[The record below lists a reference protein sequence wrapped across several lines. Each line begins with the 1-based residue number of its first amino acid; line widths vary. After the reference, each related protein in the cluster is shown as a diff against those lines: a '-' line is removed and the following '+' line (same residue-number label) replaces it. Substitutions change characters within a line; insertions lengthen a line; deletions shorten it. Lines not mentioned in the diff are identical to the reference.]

1 MNDSDKKNNITNNK
15 QELPKLKDDKLV
27 KPNKNDT
34 NSEVKTNSKKGKSTN
49 TSKKSSSNNTVAK
62 KKSTAK
68 KSTTTKKTTT
78 SSVPKNNRSIN
89 TGKKN
94 TKKTIENKD
103 NTKADIKLKENKEIK
118 EHKVISD
125 NKDKEI
131 ENITLDKEKDTNDN
145 KSVQEETK
153 DKSNDVNINKT
164 IEKEAKNTTQENAEI
179 KKDDTVSKTD
189 VTEKE
194 KSNALNTNDKKIKSP
209 KSKKDVI
216 KETSKKIPKEKIVI
230 NDNSLVKSKN
240 FKNELK
246 DINNNKE
253 FAKAIWDTDDITE
266 AIKIEENS
274 QEKLNDEIDE
284 MLIKERKYIFFEP
297 FIIIFLL
304 ILCFLG
310 LYFIL
315 FTKDSAIINSA
326 LTNINTNLTNSLSE
340 LNTIKEELNKGI
352 TGTATLD
359 TTSSEYASLK
369 DFTYNFSLYNKN
381 NNFYGNIEL
390 SKDDKTINNTYS
402 YLDKNLYIATPLY
415 YYPIQINNP
424 IKVNPL
430 SVNYGNLN
438 NNIEVIKNYL
448 TNNMTYTSSHK
459 SKEELNGEK
468 LNVLTLGFSEYDF
481 NNSIQKILNAI
492 ANDSELLK
500 SIAKNIGLDEVTVN
514 DFFNTNVSLKGN
526 YQIKIYTKGIL
537 QTFVGLD
544 IYNDDKEI
552 LEYLTDGS
560 TTLNIYGKKKL
571 SINLSDDKLL
581 IYVDDIKL
589 IDIKSNKNKNDLI
602 NLDFQVSN
610 ILNNYQGSLVLTK
623 YDNNKGNFLFSFKDT
638 NNNDISAEIKMDL
651 VFGENKSNEFDYT
664 DAVLIDDITEDEL
677 NDMKNNLFNAIWD
690 KVSNPDE
697 VVDDNNEATDN

>member
-1 MNDSDKKNNITNNK
+1 MNDNDKKNK

-27 KPNKNDT
+27 K
-34 NSEVKTNSKKGKSTN
+34 NSKKKTKTETKNTSKKTKS
-49 TSKKSSSNNTVAK
+49 TSKKSSSTNTAAK
-62 KKSTAK
+62 KKN
-68 KSTTTKKTTT
+68 TTTKNKTISNAKTTNT
-78 SSVPKNNRSIN
+78 VKKNNE
-89 TGKKN
+89 KK
-94 TKKTIENKD
+94 IESKD
-103 NTKADIKLKENKEIK
+103 NTKKEISSKINKEIK
-118 EHKVISD
+118 EDKDNSINKAIKEEVKDNVNNISID
-125 NKDKEI
+125 
-131 ENITLDKEKDTNDN
+131 
-145 KSVQEETK
+145 
-153 DKSNDVNINKT
+153 KT
-164 IEKEAKNTTQENAEI
+164 IEKENKNIIEESLEN
-179 KKDDTVSKTD
+179 KNDNTVSKTD
-189 VTEKE
+189 VSKMEKVTT
-194 KSNALNTNDKKIKSP
+194 LNTNNKKIKSP

-216 KETSKKIPKEKIVI
+216 KETSKKIPNEKIVI
-230 NDNSLVKSKN
+230 NDNSLVKNKN
-240 FKNELK
+240 YKNELK

-266 AIKIEENS
+266 AIKIEANN
-274 QEKLNDEIDE
+274 QEKLNNEIDE
-284 MLIKERKYIFFEP
+284 MLIKERKYNFFEP
-297 FIIIFLL
+297 FIIIILL
-304 ILCFLG
+304 ILCCLG

-326 LTNINTNLTNSLSE
+326 LTNINNNLTSSLSE

-359 TTSSEYASLK
+359 TTSSLYASLK
-369 DFTYNFSLYNKN
+369 DFTYDFSLYNKN
-381 NNFYGNIEL
+381 NNFYGNIKL

-415 YYPIQINNP
+415 YFPIQISNP

-430 SVNYGNLN
+430 SINYGNLN

-448 TNNMTYTSSHK
+448 TNNITYTSSNK
-459 SKEELNGEK
+459 GKEELNGEN
-468 LNVLTLGFSEYDF
+468 LNVLTLDFSEYDF

-500 SIAKNIGLDEVTVN
+500 SIAKDIGLDEVTVN
-514 DFFNTNVSLKGN
+514 DLFNTNVSFKGN
-526 YQIKIYTKGIL
+526 YKIKIYTKGIL

-552 LEYLTDGS
+552 LEYLTDGN

-571 SINLSDDKLL
+571 SINLSNDKFL

-610 ILNNYQGSLVLTK
+610 ILNNYQGSVVLTK
-623 YDNNKGNFLFSFKDT
+623 FDNNKGSFLFSFKDT
-638 NNNDISAEIKMDL
+638 NNNDVSAEIKMDL
-651 VFGENKSNEFDYT
+651 VFGDIKGNDFDYT

-677 NDMKNNLFNAIWD
+677 LDIKNNLFNAIWD
-690 KVSNPDE
+690 QVSNPE
-697 VVDDNNEATDN
+697 ETVNNNNEEPSN

>member
-1 MNDSDKKNNITNNK
+1 MNDNDKKNK

-27 KPNKNDT
+27 K
-34 NSEVKTNSKKGKSTN
+34 NSKKKTKTETKNTSKKTKS
-49 TSKKSSSNNTVAK
+49 TSKKSSSTNTAAK
-62 KKSTAK
+62 KKN
-68 KSTTTKKTTT
+68 TTTKNKTISNAKTTNT
-78 SSVPKNNRSIN
+78 VKKNNE
-89 TGKKN
+89 KK
-94 TKKTIENKD
+94 IESKD
-103 NTKADIKLKENKEIK
+103 NTKKEISSKINKEIK
-118 EHKVISD
+118 E
-125 NKDKEI
+125 
-131 ENITLDKEKDTNDN
+131 
-145 KSVQEETK
+145 TK
-153 DKSNDVNINKT
+153 DNSINKAIKEEVKDNVNNISIDKT
-164 IEKEAKNTTQENAEI
+164 IEKENKNIIEESLEN
-179 KKDDTVSKTD
+179 KNDNTVSKTD
-189 VTEKE
+189 VSKMEKVTT
-194 KSNALNTNDKKIKSP
+194 LNTNNKKIKSP

-216 KETSKKIPKEKIVI
+216 KETSKKIPNEKIVI
-230 NDNSLVKSKN
+230 NDNSLVKNKN
-240 FKNELK
+240 YKNELK

-266 AIKIEENS
+266 AIKIEANN
-274 QEKLNDEIDE
+274 QEKLNNEIDE
-284 MLIKERKYIFFEP
+284 MLIKERKYNSFEP
-297 FIIIFLL
+297 FIIIILL

-326 LTNINTNLTNSLSE
+326 LTNINNNLTSSLSE

-359 TTSSEYASLK
+359 TTSSLYASLK
-369 DFTYNFSLYNKN
+369 DFTYDFSLYNKN
-381 NNFYGNIEL
+381 NNFYGNIKL

-415 YYPIQINNP
+415 YFPIQINNP

-430 SVNYGNLN
+430 SINYSNLN

-448 TNNMTYTSSHK
+448 TNNITYTSSNK
-459 SKEELNGEK
+459 GKEELNGEK
-468 LNVLTLGFSEYDF
+468 LNVLTLDFSEYDF

-500 SIAKNIGLDEVTVN
+500 SIAKDIGLDEVTVN
-514 DFFNTNVSLKGN
+514 DLFNTNVSFKGN
-526 YQIKIYTKGIL
+526 YKIKIYTKGIL

-552 LEYLTDGS
+552 LEYLTDGN

-571 SINLSDDKLL
+571 SINLSNDKFL

-610 ILNNYQGSLVLTK
+610 ILNNYQGSVVLTK
-623 YDNNKGNFLFSFKDT
+623 FDNNKGSFLFSFKDT
-638 NNNDISAEIKMDL
+638 NNNDVSAEIKMDL
-651 VFGENKSNEFDYT
+651 VFGDIKGNDFDYT
-664 DAVLIDDITEDEL
+664 DAVLIDDITQDEL
-677 NDMKNNLFNAIWD
+677 LDIKNNLFNAIWD
-690 KVSNPDE
+690 QVSNPE
-697 VVDDNNEATDN
+697 ETVNNNNEEPSN

>member
-1 MNDSDKKNNITNNK
+1 MNDNDKKNK

-27 KPNKNDT
+27 K
-34 NSEVKTNSKKGKSTN
+34 NSKKKTKTETKNPSKKTKS
-49 TSKKSSSNNTVAK
+49 TSKKSSSTNTAAK
-62 KKSTAK
+62 KKN
-68 KSTTTKKTTT
+68 TTTKNKKISSAKTTNT
-78 SSVPKNNRSIN
+78 VKKNN
-89 TGKKN
+89 KK
-94 TKKTIENKD
+94 KIESKD
-103 NTKADIKLKENKEIK
+103 NNINKAIK
-118 EHKVISD
+118 EEVKDNVNNISID
-125 NKDKEI
+125 
-131 ENITLDKEKDTNDN
+131 
-145 KSVQEETK
+145 
-153 DKSNDVNINKT
+153 KT
-164 IEKEAKNTTQENAEI
+164 IEKENKNIIEESLEN
-179 KKDDTVSKTD
+179 KNDNTVSKTD
-189 VTEKE
+189 VSKIEKVTI
-194 KSNALNTNDKKIKSP
+194 LNTNDKKIKSP
-209 KSKKDVI
+209 KSIKDVI
-216 KETSKKIPKEKIVI
+216 KETSKKIPNEKIVI
-230 NDNSLVKSKN
+230 NDNSLVKNKN
-240 FKNELK
+240 YKNELK

-266 AIKIEENS
+266 AIKTEANN
-274 QEKLNDEIDE
+274 QEKLNNEIDE
-284 MLIKERKYIFFEP
+284 MLIKERKYNSFEP
-297 FIIIFLL
+297 FIIIILL

-326 LTNINTNLTNSLSE
+326 LTNINNNLTSSLSE

-359 TTSSEYASLK
+359 TTSSLYASLK
-369 DFTYNFSLYNKN
+369 DFTYDFSLYNKN
-381 NNFYGNIEL
+381 NNFYGNIKL

-415 YYPIQINNP
+415 YFPIQINNP

-430 SVNYGNLN
+430 SINYSNLN

-448 TNNMTYTSSHK
+448 TNNITYTSSNK
-459 SKEELNGEK
+459 GKEELNGEK
-468 LNVLTLGFSEYDF
+468 LNVLTLDFSEYDF

-500 SIAKNIGLDEVTVN
+500 SIAKDIGLDEVTVN
-514 DFFNTNVSLKGN
+514 DLFNTNVSFKGN
-526 YQIKIYTKGIL
+526 YKIKIYTKGIL

-552 LEYLTDGS
+552 LEYLTDGN

-571 SINLSDDKLL
+571 SINLSNDKFL

-610 ILNNYQGSLVLTK
+610 ILNNYQGSVVLTK
-623 YDNNKGNFLFSFKDT
+623 FDNNKGSFLFSFKDT
-638 NNNDISAEIKMDL
+638 NNNDVSAEIKMDL
-651 VFGENKSNEFDYT
+651 VFGDIKGNEFDYT

-677 NDMKNNLFNAIWD
+677 LDIKNNLFNAIWD
-690 KVSNPDE
+690 QVSNPE
-697 VVDDNNEATDN
+697 ETVNNNNEEPSN

>member
-1 MNDSDKKNNITNNK
+1 MNDNDKKNK

-27 KPNKNDT
+27 K
-34 NSEVKTNSKKGKSTN
+34 NSKKKTKIETKNPSKKTKS
-49 TSKKSSSNNTVAK
+49 TSKKSSSTNTDAK
-62 KKSTAK
+62 KKN
-68 KSTTTKKTTT
+68 TTTKAKTISSAKTTNT
-78 SSVPKNNRSIN
+78 VKKSNN
-89 TGKKN
+89 KKIESNDN
-94 TKKTIENKD
+94 TKKEISSKINKEIKEDKDNNINKAIKEEVKDNVNNISIDKTIENK
-103 NTKADIKLKENKEIK
+103 NN
-118 EHKVISD
+118 
-125 NKDKEI
+125 N
-131 ENITLDKEKDTNDN
+131 
-145 KSVQEETK
+145 
-153 DKSNDVNINKT
+153 
-164 IEKEAKNTTQENAEI
+164 
-179 KKDDTVSKTD
+179 TVSKTD
-189 VTEKE
+189 VSKTEKVTT
-194 KSNALNTNDKKIKSP
+194 LNSNDKKIKSP

-216 KETSKKIPKEKIVI
+216 KETSKKIPNEKIVI
-230 NDNSLVKSKN
+230 NDNSLVKNKN
-240 FKNELK
+240 YKNELK

-266 AIKIEENS
+266 AIKIEANN
-274 QEKLNDEIDE
+274 QEKLNNEIDE
-284 MLIKERKYIFFEP
+284 MLIKERKYSFFEP
-297 FIIIFLL
+297 FIIIILL

-326 LTNINTNLTNSLSE
+326 LTNINNNLTNSLSE

-359 TTSSEYASLK
+359 TTSSSYASLK
-369 DFTYNFSLYNKN
+369 DFTYDFSLYNKN
-381 NNFYGNIEL
+381 NNFYGNIKL

-415 YYPIQINNP
+415 YFPIQINNP

-430 SVNYGNLN
+430 SINYGNLN

-448 TNNMTYTSSHK
+448 TNNITYTSSNK
-459 SKEELNGEK
+459 GKEELNGEK
-468 LNVLTLGFSEYDF
+468 LNVLNLDFSEYDF

-514 DFFNTNVSLKGN
+514 DLFNTNVSFKGN
-526 YQIKIYTKGIL
+526 YKIKIYTKGIL

-552 LEYLTDGS
+552 LEYLTDGN

-571 SINLSDDKLL
+571 SINLSNDKFL

-610 ILNNYQGSLVLTK
+610 ILNNYQGSVVLTK
-623 YDNNKGNFLFSFKDT
+623 FDNNKGSFLFSFKDT
-638 NNNDISAEIKMDL
+638 NNNDVSAEIKMDL
-651 VFGENKSNEFDYT
+651 VFGDIKGNEFDYT
-664 DAVLIDDITEDEL
+664 DAVLIDDITYDEL
-677 NDMKNNLFNAIWD
+677 LDIKNNLFNVIWD
-690 KVSNPDE
+690 QVSNPE
-697 VVDDNNEATDN
+697 EAVNNNNNEEPSN

>member
-1 MNDSDKKNNITNNK
+1 MNDNDKKNK

-27 KPNKNDT
+27 K
-34 NSEVKTNSKKGKSTN
+34 NSKKKTKTGTKNTSKKSKS
-49 TSKKSSSNNTVAK
+49 TSKKSSSTNTAAK
-62 KKSTAK
+62 KKN
-68 KSTTTKKTTT
+68 TTTKNKTISNAKTTNT
-78 SSVPKNNRSIN
+78 VKKNN
-89 TGKKN
+89 KK
-94 TKKTIENKD
+94 KIESKD
-103 NTKADIKLKENKEIK
+103 NTKKEISSKINKEIK
-118 EHKVISD
+118 EDKDNSINKAIKEEVKDNVNNISID
-125 NKDKEI
+125 
-131 ENITLDKEKDTNDN
+131 
-145 KSVQEETK
+145 
-153 DKSNDVNINKT
+153 KT
-164 IEKEAKNTTQENAEI
+164 IEKENKNIIEESLEN
-179 KKDDTVSKTD
+179 KNDNTVSKMEK
-189 VTEKE
+189 VTI
-194 KSNALNTNDKKIKSP
+194 LNTNNKKIKSP

-216 KETSKKIPKEKIVI
+216 KETSKKIPNEKIVI
-230 NDNSLVKSKN
+230 NDNSLVKNKN
-240 FKNELK
+240 YKNELK

-266 AIKIEENS
+266 AIKIEANN
-274 QEKLNDEIDE
+274 QEKLNNEIDE
-284 MLIKERKYIFFEP
+284 MLIKERKYNSFEP
-297 FIIIFLL
+297 FIIIILL

-326 LTNINTNLTNSLSE
+326 LTNINNNLTSSLSE

-359 TTSSEYASLK
+359 TTSSLYASLK
-369 DFTYNFSLYNKN
+369 DFTYDFSLYNKN
-381 NNFYGNIEL
+381 NNFYGNIKL

-415 YYPIQINNP
+415 YFPIQINNP

-430 SVNYGNLN
+430 SINYGNLN

-448 TNNMTYTSSHK
+448 TNNITYTSSNK
-459 SKEELNGEK
+459 GKEELNGEK
-468 LNVLTLGFSEYDF
+468 LNVLTLDFSEYDF

-500 SIAKNIGLDEVTVN
+500 SIAKDIGLDEVTVN
-514 DFFNTNVSLKGN
+514 DLFNTNVSFKGN
-526 YQIKIYTKGIL
+526 YKIKIYTKGIL

-552 LEYLTDGS
+552 LEYLTDGN

-571 SINLSDDKLL
+571 SINLSNDKFL

-610 ILNNYQGSLVLTK
+610 ILNNYQGSVVLTK
-623 YDNNKGNFLFSFKDT
+623 FDNNKGSFLFSFKDT
-638 NNNDISAEIKMDL
+638 NNNDVSAEIKMDL
-651 VFGENKSNEFDYT
+651 VFGDIKGNDFDYT

-677 NDMKNNLFNAIWD
+677 LDIKNNLFNAIWD
-690 KVSNPDE
+690 QVSNPE
-697 VVDDNNEATDN
+697 ETVNNNNEEPSN

>member
-1 MNDSDKKNNITNNK
+1 MNDNDKKNK

-27 KPNKNDT
+27 K
-34 NSEVKTNSKKGKSTN
+34 NSKKKTKTETKNPSKKTKS
-49 TSKKSSSNNTVAK
+49 TSKKSSSTNTVAK
-62 KKSTAK
+62 KKN
-68 KSTTTKKTTT
+68 TTTKNKTISSAKTTNT
-78 SSVPKNNRSIN
+78 VKKNN
-89 TGKKN
+89 KK
-94 TKKTIENKD
+94 KIESKD
-103 NTKADIKLKENKEIK
+103 NTKKDISSKINKEIK
-118 EHKVISD
+118 E
-125 NKDKEI
+125 
-131 ENITLDKEKDTNDN
+131 
-145 KSVQEETK
+145 TK
-153 DKSNDVNINKT
+153 DNSINKAIKEEVKDNVNNISIDKT
-164 IEKEAKNTTQENAEI
+164 IEKENIIEESLENKNDN
-179 KKDDTVSKTD
+179 TVSKMKK
-189 VTEKE
+189 VTI
-194 KSNALNTNDKKIKSP
+194 LNTNDKKIKSP
-209 KSKKDVI
+209 KSIKDVI
-216 KETSKKIPKEKIVI
+216 KETSKKIPNEKIVI
-230 NDNSLVKSKN
+230 NDNSLVKNKN
-240 FKNELK
+240 YKNELK

-266 AIKIEENS
+266 AIKTEANN
-274 QEKLNDEIDE
+274 QEKLNNEIDE
-284 MLIKERKYIFFEP
+284 MLIKERKYNSFEP
-297 FIIIFLL
+297 FIIIILL

-326 LTNINTNLTNSLSE
+326 LTNINNNLTSSLSE

-359 TTSSEYASLK
+359 TTSSLYASLK
-369 DFTYNFSLYNKN
+369 DFTYDFSLYNKN
-381 NNFYGNIEL
+381 NNFYGNIKL

-415 YYPIQINNP
+415 YFPIQINNP

-430 SVNYGNLN
+430 SINYSNLN

-448 TNNMTYTSSHK
+448 TNNITYTSSNK
-459 SKEELNGEK
+459 GKEELNGEK
-468 LNVLTLGFSEYDF
+468 LNVLTLDFSEYDF

-500 SIAKNIGLDEVTVN
+500 SIAKDIGLDEVTVN
-514 DFFNTNVSLKGN
+514 DLFNTNVSFKGN
-526 YQIKIYTKGIL
+526 YKIKIYTKGIL

-552 LEYLTDGS
+552 LEYLTDGN

-571 SINLSDDKLL
+571 SINLSNDKFL

-610 ILNNYQGSLVLTK
+610 ILNNYQGSVVLTK
-623 YDNNKGNFLFSFKDT
+623 FDNNKGSFLFSFKDT
-638 NNNDISAEIKMDL
+638 NNNDVSAEIKMDL
-651 VFGENKSNEFDYT
+651 VFGDIKGNEFDYT

-677 NDMKNNLFNAIWD
+677 LDIKNNLFNAIWD
-690 KVSNPDE
+690 QVSNPE
-697 VVDDNNEATDN
+697 ETVNNNNEEPSN

>member
-118 EHKVISD
+118 EDKVISD

-131 ENITLDKEKDTNDN
+131 KNITLDKEKDTND
-145 KSVQEETK
+145 KKLVQEETK
-153 DKSNDVNINKT
+153 DKSTNVNINKT

-189 VTEKE
+189 VIKKVE
-194 KSNALNTNDKKIKSP
+194 SNALNTNNKKIKSP

-216 KETSKKIPKEKIVI
+216 KETNKKIPKDNIIIK
-230 NDNSLVKSKN
+230 DNSTNKDKN
-240 FKNELK
+240 YKNELK

-266 AIKIEENS
+266 AIKIEENN
-274 QEKLNDEIDE
+274 QEKLNDEIEE
-284 MLIKERKYIFFEP
+284 MLIKEKKYNFFEP
-297 FIIIFLL
+297 FIIIVLL
-304 ILCFLG
+304 IVCFLG

-326 LTNINTNLTNSLSE
+326 LTNVNTNLTNSLSQF
-340 LNTIKEELNKGI
+340 NTIKEELNKGI
-352 TGTATLD
+352 SGTATLD
-359 TTSSEYASLK
+359 TTNSDYAKLK

-381 NNFYGNIEL
+381 NNYYGNILL
-390 SKDDKTINNTYS
+390 SKDEQSINNTYS
-402 YLDKNLYIATPLY
+402 YLDKNLYIKTPLY
-415 YYPIQINNP
+415 YYPIEISNP

-430 SVNYGNLN
+430 SINYGNLN

-448 TNNMTYTSSHK
+448 TNNIHYTK
-459 SKEELNGEK
+459 SKKDKEELNGEK
-468 LNVLTLGFSEYDF
+468 LSVLILDFSEYDF
-481 NNSIQKILNAI
+481 NNSIQNILKAI
-492 ANDSELLK
+492 GSDTELLK
-500 SIAKNIGLDEVTVN
+500 SMAKNIGLDEVTIT
-514 DFFNTNVSLKGN
+514 DLFNQNVQLTGN
-526 YQIKIYTKGIL
+526 YQIKIYTKGFL
-537 QTFVGLD
+537 QTFYGIK
-544 IYNDDKEI
+544 IYNDDKEV
-552 LEYLTDGS
+552 LEYLTDGN
-560 TTLNIYGKKKL
+560 TTLNIYGDKKT
-571 SINLSDDKLL
+571 SINISNDKLL
-581 IYVDDIKL
+581 IYVNDIKL
-589 IDIKSNKNKNDLI
+589 IDIKSNKNKKDLI
-602 NLDFQVSN
+602 NLDFQISN
-610 ILNNYQGSLVLTK
+610 ILDNYQGSIVLTK
-623 YDNNKGNFLFSFKDT
+623 EDSNKGSFLFSFKNT
-638 NNNDISAEIKMDL
+638 NNNDSNAEIKMDL
-651 VFGENKSNEFDYT
+651 VFGANKENTFDYT
-664 DAVLIDDITEDEL
+664 DAVLINDITEEEL
-677 NDMKNNLFNAIWD
+677 TDIKNNLFNVIWEQ
-690 KVSNPDE
+690 VSNPDA
-697 VVDDNNEATDN
+697 VINDNNEVTDN

>member
-1 MNDSDKKNNITNNK
+1 MNDNDKKNK

-27 KPNKNDT
+27 K
-34 NSEVKTNSKKGKSTN
+34 NSKKKTKIETKNPSKKTKS
-49 TSKKSSSNNTVAK
+49 TSKKSSSTNTDAK
-62 KKSTAK
+62 KKN
-68 KSTTTKKTTT
+68 TTTKNKTISSAKTTNPVKK
-78 SSVPKNNRSIN
+78 SNN
-89 TGKKN
+89 KKIKSNDN
-94 TKKTIENKD
+94 TKKEISSK
-103 NTKADIKLKENKEIK
+103 INKEIK
-118 EHKVISD
+118 EDKD
-125 NKDKEI
+125 N
-131 ENITLDKEKDTNDN
+131 
-145 KSVQEETK
+145 
-153 DKSNDVNINKT
+153 NINKAIKEEVKDNVNNISIDKT
-164 IEKEAKNTTQENAEI
+164 IENNN
-179 KKDDTVSKTD
+179 TVSKTD
-189 VTEKE
+189 VSKTEKVTT
-194 KSNALNTNDKKIKSP
+194 LNTNDKKIKSP

-216 KETSKKIPKEKIVI
+216 KETSKKIPNEKIVI
-230 NDNSLVKSKN
+230 NDNSLVKNKN
-240 FKNELK
+240 YKNELK

-266 AIKIEENS
+266 AIKIEENN
-274 QEKLNDEIDE
+274 QEKLNNEIDE
-284 MLIKERKYIFFEP
+284 MLIKERKYSFFEP
-297 FIIIFLL
+297 FIIIILL

-326 LTNINTNLTNSLSE
+326 LTNINNNLTNSLSE

-359 TTSSEYASLK
+359 TTSSSYASLK
-369 DFTYNFSLYNKN
+369 DFTYDFSLYNKN
-381 NNFYGNIEL
+381 NNFYGNIKL

-402 YLDKNLYIATPLY
+402 YLNKNLYIATPLY
-415 YYPIQINNP
+415 YFPIQINNP

-430 SVNYGNLN
+430 SINYGNLN

-448 TNNMTYTSSHK
+448 TNNITYTSSNK
-459 SKEELNGEK
+459 GKEELNGEK
-468 LNVLTLGFSEYDF
+468 LNVLNLDFSEYDF

-514 DFFNTNVSLKGN
+514 DLFNTNVSFKGN
-526 YQIKIYTKGIL
+526 YKIKIYTKGIL

-552 LEYLTDGS
+552 LEYLTDGN

-571 SINLSDDKLL
+571 SINLSNDKFL

-610 ILNNYQGSLVLTK
+610 ILDNYQGSVVLTK
-623 YDNNKGNFLFSFKDT
+623 FDNNNGSFLFSFKDT
-638 NNNDISAEIKMDL
+638 NNNDVSAEIKMDL
-651 VFGENKSNEFDYT
+651 VFGDIKGNEFDYT
-664 DAVLIDDITEDEL
+664 DAVLIDDITYDEL
-677 NDMKNNLFNAIWD
+677 LDIKNNLFNVIWD
-690 KVSNPDE
+690 QVSNPE
-697 VVDDNNEATDN
+697 ETVNNNEEPSN

>member
-1 MNDSDKKNNITNNK
+1 MNDNDKKNK

-27 KPNKNDT
+27 K
-34 NSEVKTNSKKGKSTN
+34 NSKKKTKTKTKNTSKKTKS
-49 TSKKSSSNNTVAK
+49 TSKKSSSTNTAAK
-62 KKSTAK
+62 KKN
-68 KSTTTKKTTT
+68 TTTKNKTISNAKNTNT
-78 SSVPKNNRSIN
+78 VKKNNE
-89 TGKKN
+89 KK
-94 TKKTIENKD
+94 IESKD
-103 NTKADIKLKENKEIK
+103 NTKKEISSKINKEIK
-118 EHKVISD
+118 E
-125 NKDKEI
+125 
-131 ENITLDKEKDTNDN
+131 
-145 KSVQEETK
+145 TK
-153 DKSNDVNINKT
+153 DNNINKAIKEEVKDNVNNISIDKT
-164 IEKEAKNTTQENAEI
+164 IEKENKNIIEESLEN
-179 KKDDTVSKTD
+179 KNDNTVSKTD
-189 VTEKE
+189 VSKMEKVTT
-194 KSNALNTNDKKIKSP
+194 LNTNNKKIKSP

-216 KETSKKIPKEKIVI
+216 KETSKKIPNEKIVI
-230 NDNSLVKSKN
+230 NDNSLVKNKN
-240 FKNELK
+240 YKNELK

-266 AIKIEENS
+266 AIKIEANN
-274 QEKLNDEIDE
+274 QEKLNNEIDE
-284 MLIKERKYIFFEP
+284 MLIKERKYNFFEP
-297 FIIIFLL
+297 FIIIILL

-326 LTNINTNLTNSLSE
+326 LTNINNNLTSSLSE

-359 TTSSEYASLK
+359 TTSSLYASLK
-369 DFTYNFSLYNKN
+369 DFTYDFSLYNKN
-381 NNFYGNIEL
+381 NNFYGNIKL

-415 YYPIQINNP
+415 YFPIQISNP

-430 SVNYGNLN
+430 SINYGNLN

-448 TNNMTYTSSHK
+448 TNNITYTSSNK
-459 SKEELNGEK
+459 GKEELNGEN
-468 LNVLTLGFSEYDF
+468 LNVLTLDFSEYDF

-500 SIAKNIGLDEVTVN
+500 SIAKDIGLDEVTVN
-514 DFFNTNVSLKGN
+514 DLFNTNVSFKGN
-526 YQIKIYTKGIL
+526 YKIKIYTKGIL

-552 LEYLTDGS
+552 LEYLTDGN

-571 SINLSDDKLL
+571 SINLSNDKFL

-589 IDIKSNKNKNDLI
+589 IGIKSNKNKNDLI

-610 ILNNYQGSLVLTK
+610 ILNNYQGSVVLTK
-623 YDNNKGNFLFSFKDT
+623 FDNNKGSFLFSFKDT
-638 NNNDISAEIKMDL
+638 NNNDVSAEIKMDL
-651 VFGENKSNEFDYT
+651 VFGDIKGNDFDYT

-677 NDMKNNLFNAIWD
+677 LDIKNNLFNAIWD
-690 KVSNPDE
+690 QVSNPE
-697 VVDDNNEATDN
+697 ETVNNNNEEPSN

>member
-1 MNDSDKKNNITNNK
+1 MNDNDKKNK

-27 KPNKNDT
+27 K
-34 NSEVKTNSKKGKSTN
+34 NSKKKTKTETKNTSKKTKS
-49 TSKKSSSNNTVAK
+49 TSKKSSSTNTAAK
-62 KKSTAK
+62 KKN
-68 KSTTTKKTTT
+68 TTTKNKTISNAKTTNT
-78 SSVPKNNRSIN
+78 VKKNNE
-89 TGKKN
+89 KK
-94 TKKTIENKD
+94 IESKD
-103 NTKADIKLKENKEIK
+103 NTKKEISSKINKEIK
-118 EHKVISD
+118 EDKD
-125 NKDKEI
+125 NSINKAIKE
-131 ENITLDKEKDTNDN
+131 EVNDN
-145 KSVQEETK
+145 
-153 DKSNDVNINKT
+153 VNNISIDKT
-164 IEKEAKNTTQENAEI
+164 IEKENIIEESLENKNDN
-179 KKDDTVSKTD
+179 TVSKMEK
-189 VTEKE
+189 VTI
-194 KSNALNTNDKKIKSP
+194 LNTNDKKIKSP

-216 KETSKKIPKEKIVI
+216 KETSKKIPNEKIVI
-230 NDNSLVKSKN
+230 NDNSLVKNKN
-240 FKNELK
+240 YKNELK

-266 AIKIEENS
+266 AIKIEANN
-274 QEKLNDEIDE
+274 QEKLNNEIDE
-284 MLIKERKYIFFEP
+284 MLIKERKYNSFEP
-297 FIIIFLL
+297 FIIIILL

-326 LTNINTNLTNSLSE
+326 LTNINNNLTSSLSE

-359 TTSSEYASLK
+359 TTSSLYASLK
-369 DFTYNFSLYNKN
+369 DFTYDFSLYNKN
-381 NNFYGNIEL
+381 NNFYGNIKL

-415 YYPIQINNP
+415 YFPIQINNP

-430 SVNYGNLN
+430 SINYGNLN

-448 TNNMTYTSSHK
+448 TNNITYTISNK
-459 SKEELNGEK
+459 GKEELNGEN
-468 LNVLTLGFSEYDF
+468 LNVLTLDFSEYDF

-500 SIAKNIGLDEVTVN
+500 SIAKDIGLDEVTVN
-514 DFFNTNVSLKGN
+514 DLFNTNVSFKGN
-526 YQIKIYTKGIL
+526 YKIKIYTKGIL

-552 LEYLTDGS
+552 LEYLTDGN

-571 SINLSDDKLL
+571 SINLSNDKFL

-589 IDIKSNKNKNDLI
+589 IGIKSNKNKNDLI

-610 ILNNYQGSLVLTK
+610 ILNNYQGSVVLTK
-623 YDNNKGNFLFSFKDT
+623 FDNNKGSFLFSFKDT
-638 NNNDISAEIKMDL
+638 NNNDVSAEIKMDL
-651 VFGENKSNEFDYT
+651 VFGDIKGNDFDYT

-677 NDMKNNLFNAIWD
+677 LDIKNNLFNAIWD
-690 KVSNPDE
+690 QVSNPE
-697 VVDDNNEATDN
+697 ETVNNNNEEPSN

>member
-1 MNDSDKKNNITNNK
+1 MNDNDKKNK

-27 KPNKNDT
+27 K
-34 NSEVKTNSKKGKSTN
+34 NSKKKTKTETKNTSKKTKS
-49 TSKKSSSNNTVAK
+49 TSKKSSSTNTAAK
-62 KKSTAK
+62 KKN
-68 KSTTTKKTTT
+68 TTTKNKTISNAKTTNT
-78 SSVPKNNRSIN
+78 VKKNNE
-89 TGKKN
+89 KK
-94 TKKTIENKD
+94 IESKD
-103 NTKADIKLKENKEIK
+103 NTKKEISSKINKEIK
-118 EHKVISD
+118 EDKD
-125 NKDKEI
+125 NSINKAIKE
-131 ENITLDKEKDTNDN
+131 EVNDN
-145 KSVQEETK
+145 
-153 DKSNDVNINKT
+153 VNNISIDKT
-164 IEKEAKNTTQENAEI
+164 IEKENIIEESLENKNDN
-179 KKDDTVSKTD
+179 TVSKMEK
-189 VTEKE
+189 VTI
-194 KSNALNTNDKKIKSP
+194 LNTNDKKIKSP

-216 KETSKKIPKEKIVI
+216 KETSKKIPNEKIVI
-230 NDNSLVKSKN
+230 NDNSLVKNKN
-240 FKNELK
+240 YKNELK

-266 AIKIEENS
+266 AIKIEANN
-274 QEKLNDEIDE
+274 QEKLNNEIDE
-284 MLIKERKYIFFEP
+284 MLIKERKYNFFEP
-297 FIIIFLL
+297 FIIIILL

-326 LTNINTNLTNSLSE
+326 LTNINNNLTSSLSE

-359 TTSSEYASLK
+359 TTSSLYASLK
-369 DFTYNFSLYNKN
+369 DFTYDFSLYNKN
-381 NNFYGNIEL
+381 NNFYGNIKL

-415 YYPIQINNP
+415 YFPIQINNP

-430 SVNYGNLN
+430 SINYGNLN

-448 TNNMTYTSSHK
+448 TNNITYTSSNK
-459 SKEELNGEK
+459 GKEELNGEN
-468 LNVLTLGFSEYDF
+468 LNVLTLDFSEYDF

-500 SIAKNIGLDEVTVN
+500 SIAKDIGLDEVTVN
-514 DFFNTNVSLKGN
+514 DLFNTNVSFKGN
-526 YQIKIYTKGIL
+526 YKIKIYTKGIL

-552 LEYLTDGS
+552 LEYLTDGN

-571 SINLSDDKLL
+571 SINLSNDKFL

-589 IDIKSNKNKNDLI
+589 IGIKSNKNKNDLI

-610 ILNNYQGSLVLTK
+610 ILNNYQGSVVLTK
-623 YDNNKGNFLFSFKDT
+623 FDNNKGSFLFSFKDT
-638 NNNDISAEIKMDL
+638 NNNDVSAEIKMDL
-651 VFGENKSNEFDYT
+651 VFGDIKGNDFDYT

-677 NDMKNNLFNAIWD
+677 LDIKNNLFNAIWD
-690 KVSNPDE
+690 QVSNPE
-697 VVDDNNEATDN
+697 ETVNNNNEEPSN

>member
-1 MNDSDKKNNITNNK
+1 MNDNDKKNK

-27 KPNKNDT
+27 K
-34 NSEVKTNSKKGKSTN
+34 NSKKKTKTETKNTSKKTKS
-49 TSKKSSSNNTVAK
+49 TSKKSSSTNTAAK
-62 KKSTAK
+62 KKN
-68 KSTTTKKTTT
+68 TTTKNKTISNAKTTNT
-78 SSVPKNNRSIN
+78 VKKNNE
-89 TGKKN
+89 KK
-94 TKKTIENKD
+94 IESKD
-103 NTKADIKLKENKEIK
+103 NTKKEISSKINKEIK
-118 EHKVISD
+118 E
-125 NKDKEI
+125 
-131 ENITLDKEKDTNDN
+131 
-145 KSVQEETK
+145 TK
-153 DKSNDVNINKT
+153 DNSINKAIKEEVKDNVNNISIDKT
-164 IEKEAKNTTQENAEI
+164 IEKENIIEESLENKNDN
-179 KKDDTVSKTD
+179 TVSKMEK
-189 VTEKE
+189 VTI
-194 KSNALNTNDKKIKSP
+194 LNTNDKKIKSP

-216 KETSKKIPKEKIVI
+216 KETSKKIPNEKIVI
-230 NDNSLVKSKN
+230 NDNSLVKNKN
-240 FKNELK
+240 YKNELK

-266 AIKIEENS
+266 AIKIEANN
-274 QEKLNDEIDE
+274 QEKLNNEIDE
-284 MLIKERKYIFFEP
+284 MLIKERKYNSFEP
-297 FIIIFLL
+297 FIIIILL

-326 LTNINTNLTNSLSE
+326 LTNINNNLTSSLSE

-359 TTSSEYASLK
+359 TTSSLYASLK
-369 DFTYNFSLYNKN
+369 DFTYDFSLYNKN
-381 NNFYGNIEL
+381 NNFYGNIKL

-415 YYPIQINNP
+415 YFPIQINNP

-430 SVNYGNLN
+430 SINYGNLN

-448 TNNMTYTSSHK
+448 TNNITYTSSNK
-459 SKEELNGEK
+459 GKEELNGEK
-468 LNVLTLGFSEYDF
+468 LNVLTLDFSEYDF

-500 SIAKNIGLDEVTVN
+500 SIAKDIGLDEVTVN
-514 DFFNTNVSLKGN
+514 DLFNTNVSFKGN
-526 YQIKIYTKGIL
+526 YKIKIYTKGIL

-552 LEYLTDGS
+552 LEYLTDGN

-571 SINLSDDKLL
+571 SINLSNDKFL

-589 IDIKSNKNKNDLI
+589 IGIKSNKNKNDLI

-610 ILNNYQGSLVLTK
+610 ILNNYQGSVVLTK
-623 YDNNKGNFLFSFKDT
+623 FDNNKGSFLFSFKDT
-638 NNNDISAEIKMDL
+638 NNNDVSAEIKMDL
-651 VFGENKSNEFDYT
+651 VFGDIKGNDFDYT

-677 NDMKNNLFNAIWD
+677 LDIKNNLFNAIWD
-690 KVSNPDE
+690 QVSNPE
-697 VVDDNNEATDN
+697 ETVNNNNEEPSN

>member
-1 MNDSDKKNNITNNK
+1 MNDNDKKNK

-27 KPNKNDT
+27 K
-34 NSEVKTNSKKGKSTN
+34 NSKKKTKTETKNTSKKTKS
-49 TSKKSSSNNTVAK
+49 TSKKSSSTNTAAK
-62 KKSTAK
+62 KKN
-68 KSTTTKKTTT
+68 TTTKNKTISSAKTTNT
-78 SSVPKNNRSIN
+78 VKKNN
-89 TGKKN
+89 KK
-94 TKKTIENKD
+94 KIESKD
-103 NTKADIKLKENKEIK
+103 NTKKEISSKINKEIK
-118 EHKVISD
+118 E
-125 NKDKEI
+125 NKD
-131 ENITLDKEKDTNDN
+131 N
-145 KSVQEETK
+145 
-153 DKSNDVNINKT
+153 NINKAIKEEVKDNVNNISIDKT
-164 IEKEAKNTTQENAEI
+164 IEKENKNIIEESLEN
-179 KKDDTVSKTD
+179 KNDNTVSKMEK
-189 VTEKE
+189 VTI
-194 KSNALNTNDKKIKSP
+194 LNTNDKKIKSP
-209 KSKKDVI
+209 KSIKDVI
-216 KETSKKIPKEKIVI
+216 KETSKKIPNEKIVI
-230 NDNSLVKSKN
+230 NDNSLVKNKN
-240 FKNELK
+240 YKNELK

-266 AIKIEENS
+266 AIKTEANN
-274 QEKLNDEIDE
+274 QEKLNNEIDE
-284 MLIKERKYIFFEP
+284 MLIKERKYNSFEP
-297 FIIIFLL
+297 FIIIILL

-326 LTNINTNLTNSLSE
+326 LTNINNNLTSSLSE

-359 TTSSEYASLK
+359 TTSSLYASLK
-369 DFTYNFSLYNKN
+369 DFTYDFSLYNKN
-381 NNFYGNIEL
+381 NNFYGNIKL

-415 YYPIQINNP
+415 YFPIQINNP

-430 SVNYGNLN
+430 SINYSNLN

-448 TNNMTYTSSHK
+448 TNNITYTSSNK
-459 SKEELNGEK
+459 GKEELNGEK
-468 LNVLTLGFSEYDF
+468 LNVLTLDFSEYDF

-514 DFFNTNVSLKGN
+514 DLFNTNVSFKGN
-526 YQIKIYTKGIL
+526 YKIKIYTKGIL
-537 QTFVGLD
+537 QTFVGLN

-552 LEYLTDGS
+552 LEYLTDGN

-571 SINLSDDKLL
+571 SINLSSDKFL

-610 ILNNYQGSLVLTK
+610 ILNNYQGSVVLTK
-623 YDNNKGNFLFSFKDT
+623 FDNNKGSFLFSFKDT
-638 NNNDISAEIKMDL
+638 NNNDVSAEIKMDL
-651 VFGENKSNEFDYT
+651 VFGDIKGNEFDYT

-677 NDMKNNLFNAIWD
+677 LDIKNNLFNAIWD
-690 KVSNPDE
+690 QVSNPE
-697 VVDDNNEATDN
+697 ETVNNNNEEPSN

>member
-1 MNDSDKKNNITNNK
+1 MNDNDKKNK

-27 KPNKNDT
+27 K
-34 NSEVKTNSKKGKSTN
+34 NSKKKTKTETKNTSKKTKS
-49 TSKKSSSNNTVAK
+49 TSKKSSSTNTAAK
-62 KKSTAK
+62 KKN
-68 KSTTTKKTTT
+68 TTTKNKTISNAKTTNT
-78 SSVPKNNRSIN
+78 VKKNNE
-89 TGKKN
+89 KK
-94 TKKTIENKD
+94 IESKD
-103 NTKADIKLKENKEIK
+103 NTKKEISSKINKEIK
-118 EHKVISD
+118 EDKANSI
-125 NKDKEI
+125 NKAIKE
-131 ENITLDKEKDTNDN
+131 EVNDN
-145 KSVQEETK
+145 
-153 DKSNDVNINKT
+153 VNNISIDKT
-164 IEKEAKNTTQENAEI
+164 IEKENIIEESLENKNDN
-179 KKDDTVSKTD
+179 TVSKMEK
-189 VTEKE
+189 VTI
-194 KSNALNTNDKKIKSP
+194 LNTNDKKIKSP

-216 KETSKKIPKEKIVI
+216 KETSKKIPNEKIVI
-230 NDNSLVKSKN
+230 NDNSLVKNKN
-240 FKNELK
+240 YKNELK

-266 AIKIEENS
+266 AIKIEANN
-274 QEKLNDEIDE
+274 QEKLNNEIDE
-284 MLIKERKYIFFEP
+284 MLIKERKYNSFEP
-297 FIIIFLL
+297 FIIIILL

-326 LTNINTNLTNSLSE
+326 LTNINNNLTSSLSE

-359 TTSSEYASLK
+359 TTSSLYASLK
-369 DFTYNFSLYNKN
+369 DFTYDFSLYNKN
-381 NNFYGNIEL
+381 NNFYGNIKL

-415 YYPIQINNP
+415 YFPIQINNP

-430 SVNYGNLN
+430 SINYGNLN

-448 TNNMTYTSSHK
+448 TNNITYTSSNK
-459 SKEELNGEK
+459 GKEELNGEN
-468 LNVLTLGFSEYDF
+468 LNVLTLDFSEYDF

-500 SIAKNIGLDEVTVN
+500 SIAKDIGLDEVTVN
-514 DFFNTNVSLKGN
+514 DLFNTNVSFKGN
-526 YQIKIYTKGIL
+526 YKIKIYTKGIL

-552 LEYLTDGS
+552 LEYLTDGN

-571 SINLSDDKLL
+571 SINLSNDKFL

-589 IDIKSNKNKNDLI
+589 IGIKSNKNKNDLI

-610 ILNNYQGSLVLTK
+610 ILNNYQGSVVLTK
-623 YDNNKGNFLFSFKDT
+623 FDNNKGSFLFSFKDT
-638 NNNDISAEIKMDL
+638 NNNDVSAEIKMDL
-651 VFGENKSNEFDYT
+651 VFGDIKGNDFDYT

-677 NDMKNNLFNAIWD
+677 LDIKNNLFNAIWD
-690 KVSNPDE
+690 QVSNPE
-697 VVDDNNEATDN
+697 ETVNNNNEEPSN

>member
-1 MNDSDKKNNITNNK
+1 MNDNDKKNK

-27 KPNKNDT
+27 K
-34 NSEVKTNSKKGKSTN
+34 NSKKKTKTETKNPSKKTKS
-49 TSKKSSSNNTVAK
+49 TSKKSSSTNTDAK
-62 KKSTAK
+62 KKN
-68 KSTTTKKTTT
+68 TTTKAKIISSAKTTNT
-78 SSVPKNNRSIN
+78 VKKNN
-89 TGKKN
+89 KK
-94 TKKTIENKD
+94 KIESKD
-103 NTKADIKLKENKEIK
+103 NTKKDISSKINKEIK
-118 EHKVISD
+118 E
-125 NKDKEI
+125 
-131 ENITLDKEKDTNDN
+131 
-145 KSVQEETK
+145 TK
-153 DKSNDVNINKT
+153 DNSINKAIKEEVKDNVNNISIDKT
-164 IEKEAKNTTQENAEI
+164 IEKENKNIIEESLEN
-179 KKDDTVSKTD
+179 KNDNTVSKTD
-189 VTEKE
+189 VSKMEKVTI
-194 KSNALNTNDKKIKSP
+194 LNTNDKKIKSP
-209 KSKKDVI
+209 KSIKDVI
-216 KETSKKIPKEKIVI
+216 KETSKKIPNEKIVI
-230 NDNSLVKSKN
+230 NDNSLVKNKN
-240 FKNELK
+240 YKNELK

-266 AIKIEENS
+266 AIKIEANN

-284 MLIKERKYIFFEP
+284 MLIKERKYNSFEP
-297 FIIIFLL
+297 FIIIILL

-326 LTNINTNLTNSLSE
+326 LTNINNNLTNSLSE

-359 TTSSEYASLK
+359 TTSSLYASLK
-369 DFTYNFSLYNKN
+369 DFTYDFSLYNKN
-381 NNFYGNIEL
+381 NNFYGNIKL

-415 YYPIQINNP
+415 YFPIQINNP

-430 SVNYGNLN
+430 SINYSNLN

-448 TNNMTYTSSHK
+448 TNNITYTSSNK
-459 SKEELNGEK
+459 GKEELNGEK
-468 LNVLTLGFSEYDF
+468 LNVLTLDFSEYDF

-500 SIAKNIGLDEVTVN
+500 SIAKDIGLDEVTVN
-514 DFFNTNVSLKGN
+514 DLFNTNVSFKGN
-526 YQIKIYTKGIL
+526 YKIKIYTKGIL

-552 LEYLTDGS
+552 LEYLTDGN

-571 SINLSDDKLL
+571 SINLSNDKFL

-610 ILNNYQGSLVLTK
+610 ILNNYQGSVVLTK
-623 YDNNKGNFLFSFKDT
+623 FDNNKGSFLFSFKDT
-638 NNNDISAEIKMDL
+638 NNNDVSAEIKMDL
-651 VFGENKSNEFDYT
+651 VFGDIKGNEFDYT
-664 DAVLIDDITEDEL
+664 DAVLIDDITDDEL
-677 NDMKNNLFNAIWD
+677 LDIKNNLFNAIWD
-690 KVSNPDE
+690 QVSNPE
-697 VVDDNNEATDN
+697 ETVNNNNNNNEEPSN